1 MGPNSD
7 YTGHKPLKI
16 GIAVVLVLAA
26 LIGCF
31 LIANRP
37 RLVTIDAA
45 VPATFP
51 TDRFAHGVF
60 EQLLHSYV
68 DGAGNVDYE
77 RWHQNEADRQNLDS
91 YLAAVSRYSPESTP
105 ERFEKQSDE
114 LAYWLYAYNAY
125 VIKSIL
131 DRWPLQ
137 SVTDVKAPLELV
149 KGLGFFYQLRF
160 LFGGEAYSLYA
171 VENDIIR
178 ARYRDARIHF
188 VLNCASESCPVLRP
202 ELPEGDQLEPFLQ
215 QAAVDFVNDER
226 NVYID
231 HEEKVVVLSTIF
243 KWFRKDFINDVR
255 RRGLPSERGLIDY
268 IASVAPAAL
277 GEEIRRVNDYE
288 IVFADYDWKLNQ
300 QK

>member
-1 MGPNSD
+1 M
-7 YTGHKPLKI
+7 KI
-16 GIAVVLVLAA
+16 GIAVVFVLAA
-26 LIGCF
+26 LIACV

-45 VPATFP
+45 VPADFP
-51 TDRFAHGVF
+51 ADRFAHSIF
-60 EQLLHSYV
+60 EQLLRSYV
-68 DGAGNVDYE
+68 DESGKVDYE
-77 RWHQNEADRQNLDS
+77 RWQRNEADLQSLDS

-105 ERFEKQSDE
+105 QRFEKQSDE

-160 LFGGEAYSLYA
+160 LFGGETYSLYA
-171 VENDIIR
+171 VENNIIR

-202 ELPEGDQLEPFLQ
+202 ELPDGEQLEAFLQ
-215 QAAVDFVNDER
+215 QAAVDFVNDDG
-226 NVYID
+226 NVRID
-231 HEEKVVVLSTIF
+231 HENKVIVLSTIF
-243 KWFRKDFINDVR
+243 KWFRKDFINDLR

-268 IASVAPAAL
+268 VANVAPATVGAGL
-277 GEEIRRVNDYE
+277 RRANDYE
-288 IVFADYDWKLNQ
+288 IVFADYDWNLNQ

>member
-1 MGPNSD
+1 M
-7 YTGHKPLKI
+7 KI
-16 GIAVVLVLAA
+16 GIAVVLILAA
-26 LIGCF
+26 LIACV

-37 RLVTIDAA
+37 RLLTIDAA
-45 VPATFP
+45 VPSNFP
-51 TDRFAHGVF
+51 ADRFDHSIF
-60 EQLLHSYV
+60 EHLLRSYV
-68 DGAGNVDYE
+68 DESGKVDYE
-77 RWHQNEADRQNLDS
+77 RWQENQADLQSLDS

-105 ERFEKQSDE
+105 KRFEKQSDE

-171 VENDIIR
+171 VENNIIR
-178 ARYRDARIHF
+178 ARFRDARIHF

-202 ELPEGDQLEPFLQ
+202 ELPDGEQLEPFLQ
-215 QAAVDFVNDER
+215 QAAVEFVNDGR
-226 NVYID
+226 NVRID
-231 HEEKVVVLSTIF
+231 HEKKLVVLSTIF
-243 KWFRKDFINDVR
+243 KWFRKDFINDLR

-268 IASVAPAAL
+268 VANVAPATVGAEL
-277 GEEIRRVNDYE
+277 RRANDYE
-288 IVFADYDWKLNQ
+288 IVFADYDWTINERK
-300 QK
+300 

>member
-1 MGPNSD
+1 M
-7 YTGHKPLKI
+7 KI
-16 GIAVVLVLAA
+16 GIAVVLILAA
-26 LIGCF
+26 LIACV

-37 RLVTIDAA
+37 RLLTIDAA
-45 VPATFP
+45 VPSDFP
-51 TDRFAHGVF
+51 PDRFDHSVF
-60 EQLLHSYV
+60 EHLLRSYV
-68 DGAGNVDYE
+68 DESGNVDYE
-77 RWHQNEADRQNLDS
+77 RWQENQADLQSLDS

-105 ERFEKQSDE
+105 KRFEKQSDE

-202 ELPEGDQLEPFLQ
+202 ELPDGEQLEPFLQ
-215 QAAVDFVNDER
+215 QAAVEFVNDGR
-226 NVYID
+226 NVRID
-231 HEEKVVVLSTIF
+231 HEKKLVVLSTIF
-243 KWFRKDFINDVR
+243 KWFRKDFINDLR

-268 IASVAPAAL
+268 VASVAPATVGVEL
-277 GEEIRRVNDYE
+277 RRANDYE
-288 IVFADYDWKLNQ
+288 IVFADYDWTLNQ

>member
-1 MGPNSD
+1 
-7 YTGHKPLKI
+7 LKI
-16 GIAVVLVLAA
+16 GIAVVLILAA
-26 LIGCF
+26 LIACV

-45 VPATFP
+45 VPSDFP
-51 TDRFAHGVF
+51 ADRFDHSIF
-60 EQLLHSYV
+60 EQLLRLYV
-68 DGAGNVDYE
+68 DDSGNVDYE
-77 RWHQNEADRQNLDS
+77 RWQRNEADLQNLDS
-91 YLAAVSRYSPESTP
+91 YLAAVGRYSPESTP

-131 DRWPLQ
+131 DRWPLA
-137 SVTDVKAPLELV
+137 SVTDVKAPLEVV

-160 LFGGEAYSLYA
+160 LFGGEEYSLYA
-171 VENDIIR
+171 VENNIIR
-178 ARYRDARIHF
+178 ARFRDARIHF

-202 ELPEGDQLEPFLQ
+202 ELPDGDQLEPFLQ

-226 NVYID
+226 NVRID
-231 HEEKVVVLSTIF
+231 HEKKVVVLSTIF
-243 KWFRKDFINDVR
+243 KWFRKDFINDLR

-268 IASVAPAAL
+268 VANVAPATVGAEL
-277 GEEIRRVNDYE
+277 RRANDYE
-288 IVFADYDWKLNQ
+288 IVFADYDWNLNQ

>member
-1 MGPNSD
+1 M
-7 YTGHKPLKI
+7 KI
-16 GIAVVLVLAA
+16 GIAVVLILAA
-26 LIGCF
+26 LIACV

-37 RLVTIDAA
+37 RLLTIDAA
-45 VPATFP
+45 VPSDFP
-51 TDRFAHGVF
+51 PDRFDHSIF
-60 EQLLHSYV
+60 EHLLRSYV
-68 DGAGNVDYE
+68 DESGNVDYE
-77 RWHQNEADRQNLDS
+77 RWQKNQADLQSLDS

-171 VENDIIR
+171 VENNIIR

-215 QAAVDFVNDER
+215 QAAVDFVSDQR
-226 NVYID
+226 NVFID
-231 HEEKVVVLSTIF
+231 HDKKEIVLSAIF
-243 KWFRKDFINDVR
+243 KWFRKDFINDLR
-255 RRGLPSERGLIDY
+255 RRGLPADRGLIDY
-268 IASVAPAAL
+268 VASVAPASL
-277 GEEIRRVNDYE
+277 RDELNQTNDYE
-288 IVFADYDWKLNQ
+288 IVFSNYDWAVNQ
-300 QK
+300 TQ

>member
-1 MGPNSD
+1 M
-7 YTGHKPLKI
+7 
-16 GIAVVLVLAA
+16 LVLAA
-26 LIGCF
+26 LVACF

-45 VPATFP
+45 VPADFP
-51 TDRFAHGVF
+51 PDRFAHVTF

-68 DGAGNVDYE
+68 DGAGNVDYA
-77 RWHQNEADRQNLDS
+77 RWHQNEADRYSLDS
-91 YLAAVSRYSPESTP
+91 YLAAVTSYSPESTP
-105 ERFEKQSDE
+105 KRFKKQSDE

-131 DRWPLQ
+131 DRWPLN
-137 SVTDVKAPLELV
+137 SVTDVKAPLEVV

-160 LFGGEAYSLYA
+160 VFGGKAYSLYA

-202 ELPEGDQLEPFLQ
+202 ELPEGDQLEAFLQ
-215 QAAVDFVNDER
+215 QAAVDFVNDDR
-226 NVYID
+226 NVRID
-231 HEEKVVVLSTIF
+231 QENKVIVLSTIF
-243 KWFRKDFINDVR
+243 KWFKKDFINDLR
-255 RRGLPSERGLIDY
+255 RRGLPSDRGLIDY
-268 IASVAPAAL
+268 IASIAPATIGAEL
-277 GEEIRRVNDYE
+277 RRADDYE

>member
-1 MGPNSD
+1 
-7 YTGHKPLKI
+7 
-16 GIAVVLVLAA
+16 VLVLAA
-26 LIGCF
+26 LIACF

-51 TDRFAHGVF
+51 TDRFAHEIF
-60 EQLLHSYV
+60 EQLLQSYV

-77 RWHQNEADRQNLDS
+77 LWHQNDADRQNLDS

-131 DRWPLQ
+131 DLWPLN
-137 SVTDVKAPLELV
+137 SVTDVKAPLEVV

-160 LFGGEAYSLYA
+160 VFGGEAYSLYA

-215 QAAVDFVNDER
+215 QAAVDFVNDEG
-226 NVYID
+226 NVRID
-231 HEEKVVVLSTIF
+231 HEKKVIVLSTIF
-243 KWFRKDFINDVR
+243 KWFRKDFINDLR
-255 RRGLPSERGLIDY
+255 RRGLPADRGLIDY
-268 IASVAPAAL
+268 VASVAPASL
-277 GEEIRRVNDYE
+277 RDELNQTNDYE
-288 IVFADYDWKLNQ
+288 IVFSNYDWAVNQ
-300 QK
+300 TK

>member
-1 MGPNSD
+1 
-7 YTGHKPLKI
+7 
-16 GIAVVLVLAA
+16 
-26 LIGCF
+26 
-31 LIANRP
+31 
-37 RLVTIDAA
+37 
-45 VPATFP
+45 
-51 TDRFAHGVF
+51 
-60 EQLLHSYV
+60 
-68 DGAGNVDYE
+68 VDYE
-77 RWHQNEADRQNLDS
+77 RWQENQADLQSLDS

-131 DRWPLQ
+131 DRWPLA

-178 ARYRDARIHF
+178 AKYRDARIHF

-215 QAAVDFVNDER
+215 QAAVDFVSDER
-226 NVYID
+226 NVRVD
-231 HEEKVVVLSTIF
+231 HDKNEIVMSTIF
-243 KWFRKDFINDVR
+243 KWFEKDFINDLK
-255 RRGLPSERGLIDY
+255 RRGLPADRGLIDY
-268 IASVAPAAL
+268 VASVAPASL
-277 GEEIRRVNDYE
+277 RDELNQTNDYE
-288 IVFADYDWKLNQ
+288 IVFSNYDWAVNQ
-300 QK
+300 TQ